1 MVARIALAVAL
12 AVAPLSSAAV
22 LRGQAFSGN
31 GMQPEVVARTL
42 SSVQDEWK
50 AQADVFAECDSTSG
64 LPGASIVN
72 CADAPSS
79 FGKSCSTVVGAIVQG
94 SGGDKD
100 VAKEYMSDVCSQSS
114 MSGWHQSQCHSLA
127 LAVRGSMSADTYSN
141 RMGFDSSKL
150 CTSFWSGLL
159 GAEKQRISKEKA
171 EHEASEKKAAEEA
184 AEQEKQDEEQRK
196 KEAEQKKVQEAQR
209 AKEEAQAKATEAA
222 ARLAQKKAEAEATQ
236 EAAKQKME
244 EAKEAEEEQ
253 DMAKQAAAAKAK
265 AAQAKVAPA
274 TPPKP
279 VAAPVPA
286 KPVIKAAAVVTKA
299 VPAKAEA
306 APVKVPVVAKA
317 APAAKPVKAAPAK
330 KVETKH

>member
-12 AVAPLSSAAV
+12 AIAPLSAAAV

-79 FGKSCSTVVGAIVQG
+79 FGKSCSTVVSAIVQG

-150 CTSFWSGLL
+150 CTSFWSSLL
-159 GAEKQRISKEKA
+159 GSEKQRILKEKA
-171 EHEASEKKAAEEA
+171 EREASEKKAAEEA
-184 AEQEKQDEEQRK
+184 AEEEKQDEEQRK
-196 KEAEQKKVQEAQR
+196 KEAEQKKLQEAQH
-209 AKEEAQAKATEAA
+209 AKEEAQAKAAEAA

-244 EAKEAEEEQ
+244 EAKKAEEEQ
-253 DMAKQAAAAKAK
+253 ARAKQAAAAKAK
-265 AAQAKVAPA
+265 AAETKAAQAKVAPA
-274 TPPKP
+274 ASPKP
-279 VAAPVPA
+279 IAAPVPT
-286 KPVIKAAAVVTKA
+286 KPEIKAAAVVTK
-299 VPAKAEA
+299 VPVAAKAT
-306 APVKVPVVAKA
+306 
-317 APAAKPVKAAPAK
+317 PAAKPVKAAPAK